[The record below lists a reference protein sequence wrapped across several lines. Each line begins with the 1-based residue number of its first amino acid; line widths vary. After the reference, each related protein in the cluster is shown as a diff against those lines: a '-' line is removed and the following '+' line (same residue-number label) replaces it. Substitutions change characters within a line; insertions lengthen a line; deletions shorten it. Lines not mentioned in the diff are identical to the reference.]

1 MYRYI
6 FLFLFALYSCQN
18 NPASELHEI
27 TIDIKTDSIY
37 ATSQNDSIF
46 DKQVIVKN
54 YFNLLDDSN
63 NIYMVQLYFQGPD
76 SLISFWGGFSEKSE
90 CNKARYHWTS
100 DSSIN
105 MTLFNAEND
114 SSKAVFL
121 IGSMDG
127 KTGRNG
133 YLE

>member
-6 FLFLFALYSCQN
+6 LLFLLALSSCHN
-18 NPASELHEI
+18 KPSSELHEI

-63 NIYMVQLYFQGPD
+63 NIYMVQLYFQGTD
-76 SLISFWGGFSEKSE
+76 SLIGFGGGFSEKSE
-90 CNKARYHWTS
+90 FNKARYHWTS

-105 MTLFNAEND
+105 MTLFNTEND

-133 YLE
+133 YLK

>member
-6 FLFLFALYSCQN
+6 FLFLLVLSSCHN
-18 NPASELHEI
+18 KPSNELHEV

-46 DKQVIVKN
+46 DKQVTVKN

-76 SLISFWGGFSEKSE
+76 SLIRFGGGFSEKSDF
-90 CNKARYHWTS
+90 NKARYHWTS

-105 MTLFNAEND
+105 MTLFNTEND
-114 SSKAVFL
+114 SSKAVYL

-127 KTGRNG
+127 KTGING
-133 YLE
+133 YLN

>member
-6 FLFLFALYSCQN
+6 FLFLLVLSSCHN
-18 NPASELHEI
+18 KTSNELHEI

-37 ATSQNDSIF
+37 STGQNDSIF
-46 DKQVIVKN
+46 DKQVTVKN

-76 SLISFWGGFSEKSE
+76 SLIRFGGGFSEKSDF
-90 CNKARYHWTS
+90 NKARYHWTS

-114 SSKAVFL
+114 SSKAVYL

-127 KTGRNG
+127 KTGING
-133 YLE
+133 YLN

>member
-6 FLFLFALYSCQN
+6 FLFLIVLSSCHN
-18 NPASELHEI
+18 KPSNELHEI

-46 DKQVIVKN
+46 DKQVTVKN
-54 YFNLLDDSN
+54 YFNLLDDSS

-76 SLISFWGGFSEKSE
+76 SLIRFGGGFSEKSDF
-90 CNKARYHWTS
+90 NKARYHWTS

-105 MTLFNAEND
+105 MTLFNTEND
-114 SSKAVFL
+114 SSKTVFL
-121 IGSMDG
+121 VGSMDG
-127 KTGRNG
+127 KTGING
-133 YLE
+133 YLD

>member
-6 FLFLFALYSCQN
+6 FLFLLALSSCHN
-18 NPASELHEI
+18 KPSSELHEI

-37 ATSQNDSIF
+37 ATNPNDSIF

-54 YFNLLDDSN
+54 NFNLFEDSN

-76 SLISFWGGFSEKSE
+76 SLISFWGGFVEKSE
-90 CNKARYHWTS
+90 FNKARYHWTS

-105 MTLFNAEND
+105 MTLFNTEND

-127 KTGRNG
+127 KTGSNG
-133 YLE
+133 YLN